1 MRRYKVVPPMYR
13 RNRPMAGFPVL
24 NPRRGGRASKSPKN
38 AQSAADT
45 LIGSL
50 RRASLSPYVGM
61 IQIRSRVKTMAVS
74 SQPGNTDSPLFSS
87 VYCTPLFQILQ
98 PFPTKTGGVLP
109 VFPHRFTEM
118 ALTGQPL
125 AASNTRLSRFFSGA
139 PVTRDTRP
147 TMANTSGT
155 TAAHIPQP
163 MHRLSSIL
171 ICIRVSSSVCSGLVG
186 AVFPHYSLLRR
197 SPTRPF
203 SCREL
208 FGRCFVRKKEHF
220 SGRNG
225 GFVSGSAF
233 TLSLFCAILK
243 NVMLTTLETDGG
255 SL

>member
-1 MRRYKVVPPMYR
+1 MYR
-13 RNRPMAGFPVL
+13 RNRPMAGFPVFEPAPGRNL
-24 NPRRGGRASKSPKN
+24 LQIPQKRAKRRRHPDR
-38 AQSAADT
+38 QSAARI
-45 LIGSL
+45 LISL
-50 RRASLSPYVGM
+50 RWHDPNQVAGKDHGGLLSARQYGLPVVQFRLLY
-61 IQIRSRVKTMAVS
+61 A
-74 SQPGNTDSPLFSS
+74 
-87 VYCTPLFQILQ
+87 
-98 PFPTKTGGVLP
+98 PFPDFATVLNKKTGGAPP

-155 TAAHIPQP
+155 AAAHIPQP
-163 MHRLSSIL
+163 MHRRSSIL

-203 SCREL
+203 SCGEL

-233 TLSLFCAILK
+233 TLFLFCAILK
-243 NVMLTTLETDGG
+243 NIMLTTLETDGG